1 VAKLELTDAEADQ
14 LCELLDLDRESW
26 EQELERIIRE
36 PFDSCEELLGT
47 ARVSQDAI
55 ALLKKVQ
62 RQLGGEDYD

>member
-1 VAKLELTDAEADQ
+1 LSDDEAEQ

-26 EQELERIIRE
+26 EQELERIIAE
-36 PFDSCEELLGT
+36 QPFDSCEELLGT